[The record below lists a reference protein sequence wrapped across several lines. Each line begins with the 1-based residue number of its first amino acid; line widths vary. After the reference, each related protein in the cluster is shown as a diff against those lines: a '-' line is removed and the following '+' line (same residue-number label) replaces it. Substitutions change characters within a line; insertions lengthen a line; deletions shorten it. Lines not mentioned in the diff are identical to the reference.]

1 MQKLVLKM
9 FTVLLMI
16 GVLVV
21 CGILFFKPSI
31 ISTSK
36 SSDTALVKEQ
46 LVELSEWT
54 TLKYEYSKVII
65 SRSSKNV
72 PLIDLKLAEA
82 IKLIEYDGYLKAGTD
97 LSKLQLSYNETT
109 KQLLVKVPNSK
120 ILDNVADT
128 DTAKV
133 TDVKGD
139 LFSDY
144 QSQQIFDDIN
154 KEKNKIEKKKIEQ
167 GFLEEADE
175 RIQKLLTSF
184 LKTNGYSKVT
194 IKFY

>member
-16 GVLVV
+16 GVLVI

-109 KQLLVKVPNSK
+109 KQLLVRVPNSK

-154 KEKNKIEKKKIEQ
+154 KEKNKIEKTKIEQ
-167 GFLEEADE
+167 GFLQEADT

-194 IKFY
+194 IEFY

>member
-1 MQKLVLKM
+1 MKKIVINVFALLVILG
-9 FTVLLMI
+9 VI
-16 GVLVV
+16 GAGAV
-21 CGILFFKPSI
+21 FYFKPSL
-31 ISTSK
+31 ISTTQ
-36 SSDTALVKEQ
+36 SSDTALVKER

-167 GFLEEADE
+167 GFLVEADE

-194 IKFY
+194 IEFY

>member
-16 GVLVV
+16 GVLVI

-194 IKFY
+194 IEFY

>member
-1 MQKLVLKM
+1 MKKIVINMLVL
-9 FTVLLMI
+9 
-16 GVLVV
+16 LVV
-21 CGILFFKPSI
+21 LGVIGAGAVFYFKPSL
-31 ISTSK
+31 ISTTK
-36 SSDTALVKEQ
+36 SSDTALVKER

-72 PLIDLKLAEA
+72 PLIDIKLAEA

-97 LSKLQLSYNETT
+97 LSKLQLSYGETT
-109 KQLLVKVPNSK
+109 KQLFVKVPNAT

-128 DTAKV
+128 DTARV

-139 LFSDY
+139 IFSDY

-154 KEKNKIEKKKIEQ
+154 KEKRKIEEKKIKQ
-167 GFLEEADE
+167 GFLKEADL
-175 RIQKLLTSF
+175 RIKKLLTSF
-184 LKTNGYSKVT
+184 LKTNGYNDVT
-194 IKFY
+194 IEFY

>member
-194 IKFY
+194 IEFY

>member
-36 SSDTALVKEQ
+36 SSDIALVKEQ

-194 IKFY
+194 IEFY

>member
-16 GVLVV
+16 GVLVT

-109 KQLLVKVPNSK
+109 KQLLVRVPNSK

-154 KEKNKIEKKKIEQ
+154 KEKNKIEKTKIEQ
-167 GFLEEADE
+167 GFLQEADT

-194 IKFY
+194 IEFY

>member
-21 CGILFFKPSI
+21 SGILFFKPSI

-36 SSDTALVKEQ
+36 NSDTALVKEQ

-194 IKFY
+194 IEFY

>member
-21 CGILFFKPSI
+21 CGILFFKPSV

-194 IKFY
+194 IEFY